1 MKKRSQFLL
10 LIGVIVAS
18 ATVTAAE
25 IPDEPLNLSVV
36 LMFADTPHPSLSEAE
51 SDLESARV
59 ISDFHNSANQ
69 LNLEAILYPQRVD
82 RAMPGSSN
90 SLGDGSATLR
100 LSHPIYDFGRRSAD
114 RSVANVEVQRS
125 QHHLDYVLAQRRIE
139 IMRRFFDVLIADLT
153 YSVQDEKMTLSF
165 LRFDRFLEEMEMFE
179 AHAEVD
185 VLKLE
190 TIYREEFAKRQEY
203 SFNRIETR
211 RHLALAMG
219 FTDYVPRDLQ
229 MPDLSKYVEREVP
242 EFESLLEQ
250 ILATNYDLK
259 QAELNLEKA
268 LNAAEVSEAK
278 FMPQLDIVLEA
289 TEWEQEVG
297 SRNSASIGLRL
308 HVPLAERSQK
318 NRDRRLS
325 QIAVDRARA
334 KLAETEHAVR
344 KRSFEL
350 WKALTVYH
358 LDISTAEVS
367 LNYRDQYMDR
377 ARTLYE
383 LEEISDLG
391 DAQAELLRASLED
404 YRAKF
409 NLALIWSEID
419 ALTGNQ
425 VHPY

>member
-1 MKKRSQFLL
+1 MKRISQFLL
-10 LIGVIVAS
+10 LICVSIAS
-18 ATVTAAE
+18 VPVTAAE
-25 IPDEPLNLSVV
+25 IPDEPLNLSAV
-36 LMFADTPHPSLSEAE
+36 LMFADSPHPLLSEAE
-51 SDLESARV
+51 SYLESAKV
-59 ISDFHNSANQ
+59 ISDFHNSAHQ
-69 LNLEAILYPQRVD
+69 FNLEAILYPQRVD
-82 RAMPGSSN
+82 RAIPGGAN
-90 SLGDGSATLR
+90 SLSDGSATLR
-100 LSHPIYDFGRRSAD
+100 LSHPVYDFGRRSAD
-114 RSVANVEVQRS
+114 RSVANFEVQRS

-203 SFNRIETR
+203 SFNRIESR
-211 RHLALAMG
+211 RNLALAMG
-219 FTDYVPRDLQ
+219 FTDYVPRDVR
-229 MPDLSKYVEREVP
+229 MPDLSGYVEREVP
-242 EFESLLEQ
+242 EFENLLEQ

-259 QAELNLEKA
+259 QAELDLEKA
-268 LNAAEVSEAK
+268 LMAVKVSDAK

-289 TEWEQEVG
+289 TEWEEKVG
-297 SRNSASIGLRL
+297 SRNSASIGLRF
-308 HVPLAERSQK
+308 HVPLAARSQK
-318 NRDRRLS
+318 NRDSRLS

-358 LDISTAEVS
+358 LDISTAEVR

-404 YRAKF
+404 YRTKF
-409 NLALIWSEID
+409 NLALTWSEID

>member
-1 MKKRSQFLL
+1 M
-10 LIGVIVAS
+10 LIGVSVAS
-18 ATVTAAE
+18 VAVNAAE
-25 IPDEPLNLSVV
+25 VPDEPLNLSAV
-36 LMFADTPHPSLSEAE
+36 LMFADSLHPSLSQAK
-51 SDLESARV
+51 SDLESAKV
-59 ISDFHNSANQ
+59 ISDFHKSANQ
-69 LNLEAILYPQRVD
+69 INLEAILYPQRVD
-82 RAMPGSSN
+82 RAMPGSAS

-100 LSHPIYDFGRRSAD
+100 LSHPLYDFGRRSAD
-114 RSVANVEVQRS
+114 RSAANVEVQRS
-125 QHHLDYVLAQRRIE
+125 QHHLDYVHAQRRIE

-165 LRFDRFLEEMEMFE
+165 LRFNRFLEEMEMFE

-185 VLKLE
+185 VLRLE

-203 SFNRIETR
+203 NFNRIETR
-211 RHLALAMG
+211 RNLALAMG

-229 MPDLSKYVEREVP
+229 IPDLSNYVEREVP

-250 ILATNYDLK
+250 ILTTNYDLK

-268 LNAAEVSEAK
+268 LMTVEVSETK

-308 HVPLAERSQK
+308 HVPLAAGSQK

-344 KRSFEL
+344 KRTFEL
-350 WKALTVYH
+350 WKALTVHH
-358 LDISTAEVS
+358 LDITAAQVR
-367 LNYRDQYMDR
+367 LDYRDQYMDR

-409 NLALIWSEID
+409 NLALTWSEID

>member
-1 MKKRSQFLL
+1 MMSQFLL
-10 LIGVIVAS
+10 LIGVSLAS
-18 ATVTAAE
+18 AVVTAAE
-25 IPDEPLNLSVV
+25 LPDEPLNLSAV
-36 LMFADTPHPSLSEAE
+36 LKFADSPHPSLIGAE
-51 SDLESARV
+51 SDLESAKV
-59 ISDFHNSANQ
+59 NSDFYNSANQ
-69 LNLEAILYPQRVD
+69 LHLEAILYPQRVD
-82 RAMPGSSN
+82 RAMPGGAN
-90 SLGDGSATLR
+90 SLSDGSATIS

-114 RSVANVEVQRS
+114 RAVANVEVQRS

-165 LRFDRFLEEMEMFE
+165 LRYDRFLEEMEMFE

-203 SFNRIETR
+203 NFNRIETR
-211 RHLALAMG
+211 RNLALAMG
-219 FTDYVPRDLQ
+219 FTDYVPRDFQ
-229 MPDLSKYVEREVP
+229 MPDLSAYLEREVP
-242 EFESLLEQ
+242 EFETLLEL

-268 LNAAEVSEAK
+268 LMAVEVSNSK
-278 FMPQLDIVLEA
+278 FKPQLDIVLEA
-289 TEWEQEVG
+289 TEWEEEVG

-308 HVPLAERSQK
+308 HVPLAAGSQK

-325 QIAVDRARA
+325 QIAVDQARA
-334 KLAETEHAVR
+334 KLVETEHAIR

-350 WKALTVYH
+350 WKALTVFH
-358 LDISTAEVS
+358 LDISAAEVR

-383 LEEISDLG
+383 LEESSDLG

-404 YRAKF
+404 YRTKF
-409 NLALIWSEID
+409 NLALTWSEID

>member
-1 MKKRSQFLL
+1 MKRMSQFLL
-10 LIGVIVAS
+10 LIGLSFASVAVS
-18 ATVTAAE
+18 AAE
-25 IPDEPLNLSVV
+25 IPDEPLNLSAVM
-36 LMFADTPHPSLSEAE
+36 MFADSPHPLLSGAE
-51 SDLESARV
+51 SDLESAKI

-69 LNLEAILYPQRVD
+69 FNLEAVLYPQRVD
-82 RAMPGSSN
+82 RAMPGSAN

-114 RSVANVEVQRS
+114 QSVANVEVQRS
-125 QHHLDYVLAQRRIE
+125 QHHLDYVLAQRRVE

-190 TIYREEFAKRQEY
+190 TIYREEFSKRQEY

-211 RHLALAMG
+211 RNLALAMG

-229 MPDLSKYVEREVP
+229 MPDLSEYVEREVP
-242 EFESLLEQ
+242 EFETLLEL

-268 LNAAEVSEAK
+268 LMAVEVSEAK

-308 HVPLAERSQK
+308 HVPLAAGSQK

-358 LDISTAEVS
+358 LDVSAAEVR

-404 YRAKF
+404 YRTKF
-409 NLALIWSEID
+409 NLALTWSEID

>member
-1 MKKRSQFLL
+1 M
-10 LIGVIVAS
+10 LIGVSVAS
-18 ATVTAAE
+18 AGVTATE
-25 IPDEPLNLSVV
+25 IPDEPLNLSSV
-36 LMFADTPHPSLSEAE
+36 LMFADSPHPLLSEAE
-51 SDLESARV
+51 SSLESAKV
-59 ISDFHNSANQ
+59 ISDYHNSANQ
-69 LNLEAILYPQRVD
+69 FTLEAVLNPRRVD
-82 RAMPGSSN
+82 RAISSGAD
-90 SLGDGSATLR
+90 SLSDGSATLR
-100 LSHPIYDFGRRSAD
+100 LSHPVYDFGRRSAD

-139 IMRRFFDVLIADLT
+139 IMRRFFDVLTADLT

-165 LRFDRFLEEMEMFE
+165 LRFNRFLEEMEMFE

-203 SFNRIETR
+203 NFNRIEAR
-211 RHLALAMG
+211 RNLALSMG

-229 MPDLSKYVEREVP
+229 MPDLSEYVEREVP
-242 EFESLLEQ
+242 EFENLLEQ
-250 ILATNYDLK
+250 ILATNYDMK

-268 LNAAEVSEAK
+268 LMAAKVSDAK

-289 TEWEQEVG
+289 TEWEEEVG

-308 HVPLAERSQK
+308 HVPLAARSQR
-318 NRDRRLS
+318 NRDSRLS
-325 QIAVDRARA
+325 QIAVDRARTR
-334 KLAETEHAVR
+334 LAETEHAVR

-350 WKALTVYH
+350 WKALTVDH
-358 LDISTAEVS
+358 LDISAAQVR

-404 YRAKF
+404 YRTKF
-409 NLALIWSEID
+409 SLALTWSEID

>member
-1 MKKRSQFLL
+1 MSQFLL
-10 LIGVIVAS
+10 LIGVSVVSTAVA
-18 ATVTAAE
+18 AAE
-25 IPDEPLNLSVV
+25 LPDEPLDLSAV
-36 LMFADTPHPSLSEAE
+36 LMFAENPHPSLSEAE
-51 SDLESARV
+51 ADLESAKV
-59 ISDFHNSANQ
+59 ISNFHNSANQ

-100 LSHPIYDFGRRSAD
+100 LSHPIYDFGRRDAD
-114 RSVANVEVQRS
+114 RSAANVEVQRS

-190 TIYREEFAKRQEY
+190 TIYREEFAQRQEY
-203 SFNRIETR
+203 NFNRIETR
-211 RHLALAMG
+211 RNLALAMG

-229 MPDLSKYVEREVP
+229 MPDLSEYVEREVP
-242 EFESLLEQ
+242 EFETLLEQ

-268 LNAAEVSEAK
+268 LMAVEVSEAK

-297 SRNSASIGLRL
+297 SRNSASIGFRL
-308 HVPLAERSQK
+308 HVPLVAGSQK

-325 QIAVDRARA
+325 QIAVDRASA

-350 WKALTVYH
+350 WKALTVHH
-358 LDISTAEVS
+358 LDITAAQVRI
-367 LNYRDQYMDR
+367 NYRDQYMDR

-404 YRAKF
+404 YRTQF
-409 NLALIWSEID
+409 NLALTWSEID

>member
-1 MKKRSQFLL
+1 MKRMSQFLL
-10 LIGVIVAS
+10 LIGVSVAS
-18 ATVTAAE
+18 AAVTAAE
-25 IPDEPLNLSVV
+25 IPEEPLNLSAV
-36 LMFADTPHPSLSEAE
+36 LMFADSPHPSLSGAE
-51 SDLESARV
+51 SDLESAKV
-59 ISDFHNSANQ
+59 NSDFYNSANQ

-82 RAMPGSSN
+82 RAMPGGASSLN
-90 SLGDGSATLR
+90 DGSATLR

-114 RSVANVEVQRS
+114 RAVANVEVQRS

-165 LRFDRFLEEMEMFE
+165 LRYDRYLEEMEMFE

-190 TIYREEFAKRQEY
+190 TIYREEFTKRQEY
-203 SFNRIETR
+203 NFNRIETR
-211 RHLALAMG
+211 RNLALAMG

-229 MPDLSKYVEREVP
+229 IPDLSKYVEREVP
-242 EFESLLEQ
+242 EFETLLEL

-268 LNAAEVSEAK
+268 LMAVEVSNSK
-278 FMPQLDIVLEA
+278 FKPQLDIVLEA
-289 TEWEQEVG
+289 TEWEEEVG

-308 HVPLAERSQK
+308 HVPLAAGSQK

-325 QIAVDRARA
+325 QIAVDRARS

-350 WKALTVYH
+350 WKALTVHH
-358 LDISTAEVS
+358 LDISAAEVR
-367 LNYRDQYMDR
+367 LDYRDQYMDR

-383 LEEISDLG
+383 LEESSDLG

-409 NLALIWSEID
+409 NLALTWSEID